1 MVCDSINERR
11 TRLCRELDQP
21 GRQLQGS
28 EAISENQKPSKTCSV
43 HCIHQCKFAS
53 LREEESL
60 RQRLNTYQYL
70 SVSPISPRRQLNP
83 GTSPRVSCAR
93 ADLTDPGFSEL
104 IAGPT
109 PDANRK
115 IHVINHY
122 PKTENPDVSDCQ
134 TMLIPLGISSA
145 KWRGLTSRN
154 GAKMI

>member
-1 MVCDSINERR
+1 
-11 TRLCRELDQP
+11 
-21 GRQLQGS
+21 
-28 EAISENQKPSKTCSV
+28 
-43 HCIHQCKFAS
+43 
-53 LREEESL
+53 
-60 RQRLNTYQYL
+60 
-70 SVSPISPRRQLNP
+70 LNP

-145 KWRGLTSRN
+145 KWRGLTPRN
-154 GAKMI
+154 GTKMI